1 MKICECCGEPIG
13 DDARVCP
20 YCEQP
25 LTWASTALA
34 PQRPEERELLR
45 EVNLES
51 GLPTVEDAMRRFNS
65 ALDAAIRDRVKV
77 LRVIHG
83 KGTSTGS
90 ALIRDEIRRT
100 LAYLQERGKVRGF
113 VFGEDLRPTRQWRRQ
128 YPFLEPWERQDREN
142 AGITLVEL

>member
-1 MKICECCGEPIG
+1 MKICECCGESIR

-25 LTWASTALA
+25 LTWASAALA
-34 PQRPEERELLR
+34 PDRPEERELLR
-45 EVNLES
+45 EVNLEA
-51 GLPTVEDAMRRFNS
+51 GLPTVEDALRRFHT
-65 ALDAAIRDRVKV
+65 ALDAAILGRCRV

-83 KGTSTGS
+83 KGTSSGS

-100 LAYLQERGKVRGF
+100 LAYLQERGKVRG
-113 VFGEDLRPTRQWRRQ
+113 VIFGENLRPTRQWRRK